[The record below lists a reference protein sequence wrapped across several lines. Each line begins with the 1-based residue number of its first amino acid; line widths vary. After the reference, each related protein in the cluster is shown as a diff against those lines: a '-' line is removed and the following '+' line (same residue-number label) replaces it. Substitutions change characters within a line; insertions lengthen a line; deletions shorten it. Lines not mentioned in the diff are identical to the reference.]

1 MYFFIKYIL
10 KRMKYNGGWC
20 NGSEMR
26 RATLDGVANKTNED
40 RGVREWANRSCRNY
54 RVPDKLSPLT
64 I

>member
-1 MYFFIKYIL
+1 
-10 KRMKYNGGWC
+10 MKYNGGWC